1 MRSDIGD
8 KDAHG
13 RGFLPTNSCLDVAP
27 QPTAYEAS
35 LPRLSR
41 TDLWLYFVETI
52 IGKDGTCKKE
62 LGNMVVD

>member
-8 KDAHG
+8 KDAPG
-13 RGFLPTNSCLDVAP
+13 KGLLPTNSRLDVAP
-27 QPTAYEAS
+27 QPQAYGAS

-41 TDLWLYFVETI
+41 TDLLVYFVETI
-52 IGKDGTCKKE
+52 IGKGGTCKKE